1 MLGHQL
7 TASFGF
13 DHGKSLAVVMP
24 ALWSVARNEKRA
36 KILQFGERVFD
47 IHDDDSDE
55 DTRIDRIIGK
65 LREFFES
72 LDVKTRFSDY
82 GMGQTEVEVILAG
95 LAKYGQGDPIFNR
108 RVLELAI

>member
-24 ALWSVARNEKRA
+24 ALWSVARDEKRS

-47 IHDDDSDE
+47 IFGETSDE
-55 DTRIDRIIGK
+55 DETIDRIIER
-65 LREFFES
+65 LRGFFES
-72 LDVKTRFSDY
+72 LEVKTRFSDY
-82 GMGQTEVEVILAG
+82 GMGQEEVEVILAG
-95 LAKYGQGDPIFNR
+95 LAKYGQGDPVFNR
-108 RVLELAI
+108 CVLELAI